1 MFTTTKK
8 LWQLGGSKAV
18 IIPND
23 WLSKFGDVAEVLL
36 QIDDCSII
44 IKPLPTSLTAN
55 RSTKKE
61 ATQ

>member
-55 RSTKKE
+55 LRTKTE
-61 ATQ
+61 AIS